1 MEIPLWI
8 LLIPFTIIIVCTA
21 VFLFFNIFHLKRYGI
36 KGHGATPLI
45 ILYLGSYAAVLMT
58 GMFVLGSINWQ
69 QKVHLIDIVPFIG
82 KGTPSFGL

>member
-8 LLIPFTIIIVCTA
+8 LLIPFTIIIACTA

-36 KGHGATPLI
+36 SGHGATPLI
-45 ILYLGSYAAVLMT
+45 FLYLASYAAILIT
-58 GMFVLGSINWQ
+58 GMFVLESINWQ
-69 QKVHLIDIVPFIG
+69 QKVHLTDIVPFVG